1 MASESEKLEIP
12 DPTVEPSLL
21 GQQMFGL
28 VDFIIISF
36 LGLLAIYWLFLRK
49 KEKNES
55 IRSFTIE

>member
-1 MASESEKLEIP
+1 MASESEKLEMP
-12 DPTVEPSLL
+12 DPTVESSLL

-49 KEKNES
+49 KEKSES
-55 IRSFTIE
+55 IKSFTIE

>member
-1 MASESEKLEIP
+1 MASESEKLEMP
-12 DPTVEPSLL
+12 DPTAESSLL

-55 IRSFTIE
+55 IKSFTIE

>member
-1 MASESEKLEIP
+1 MASESEKLEMP
-12 DPTVEPSLL
+12 DPTPESSLL

-55 IRSFTIE
+55 IKSFTIE